1 MLSLPENP
9 AVNLFYRVDPKGRSY
24 EVLVGYDKQGQF
36 VTCEESNTADI
47 PNLRVTNQSDFNHIR
62 NALGNIFNGQIRDI
76 KIFVEDKELK

>member
-1 MLSLPENP
+1 MISLPENP
-9 AVNLFYRVDPKGRSY
+9 AVNLLYSVDSKGGSY

-47 PNLRVTNQSDFNHIR
+47 PNVRVLNSSDFNQIK
-62 NALGNIFNGQIRDI
+62 NALGNVFNGKIQDI